1 MLLVVFVR
9 ISESNLNVM
18 VSYLDLNGNQ
28 LSGTIPS
35 TISALTVLK
44 YAMSMVLWMYA

>member
-18 VSYLDLNGNQ
+18 VSYLDLNYNH
-28 LSGTIPS
+28 LNGTIPS
-35 TISALTVLK
+35 TISALTGLAYV
-44 YAMSMVLWMYA
+44 MSMVL